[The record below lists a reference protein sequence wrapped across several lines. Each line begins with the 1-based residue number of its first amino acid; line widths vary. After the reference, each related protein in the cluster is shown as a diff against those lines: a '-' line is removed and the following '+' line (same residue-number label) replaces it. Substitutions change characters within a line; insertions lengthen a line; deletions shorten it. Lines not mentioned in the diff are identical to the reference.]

1 MVLFSCINR
10 SKGGSGTRT
19 EGGIKSKRICLFG
32 GGSEFLCLRIPEL
45 IEGLF
50 RSSQSGLGL
59 SPRRALGS
67 KLNRGRITHIL

>member
-10 SKGGSGTRT
+10 SRGGSGT
-19 EGGIKSKRICLFG
+19 GIGDGIKSKETSLLG
-32 GGSEFLCLRIPEL
+32 GGSEFLYLRIPGL